1 MTYRDDKVDK
11 VTYLC
16 RESGEV
22 QGRNGNDVYVMMESG
37 FMKIVNLYHSGMSE
51 KEKEAFQPNVQVIV
65 SYHGD
70 YEDMSLEL
78 FNE

>member
-1 MTYRDDKVDK
+1 
-11 VTYLC
+11 
-16 RESGEV
+16 
-22 QGRNGNDVYVMMESG
+22 
-37 FMKIVNLYHSGMSE
+37 MKIGNMYHAEMSE

-78 FNE
+78 FKK